1 MSEKKKTQLDMFGN
15 HKEIEVDKDLSKQV
29 PKKSPNKYSKENF
42 IVDYDEAVEAIKK
55 SYKSFLKVDPSIRAK
70 IEIKDLAFQT
80 AWDQETDNWNRQY
93 FLLDKEP
100 RSTRYIRSQGLNDDE
115 YLTLKIAKVTNDN
128 VSYMGNL
135 SNRLKNDSK
144 FFKQLY
150 KVRPYSYRW
159 DYLEYAGS
167 KVIADRDII
176 EIAVKASSS
185 EFKYIDSGLKTDLS
199 FLAMLYRI
207 DNSVIEYFDR
217 STMENT
223 AFLDELPTKLQRKV
237 ISHSDIKAAQGA
249 ARYQSVKRELENFIL
264 SYDPKKM
271 ADVLRIFAALNIS
284 FDYKFN
290 KSLGSPELS
299 KQIEIKTDL
308 PSLLKEHFKTIDY
321 ELNRDTNYEDLDL
334 EIDEWEGDEFT
345 EFEQELI
352 EIVNQGNAIPEKY
365 FLDEN
370 AAPLGDSFD
379 QENIGSRAVILDAVD
394 EENCMLG
401 FYAAYRDKAIFL
413 KHASCFIHSDVD
425 FNPNKILDKYSNALK
440 NVSSDISI
448 INSYILRLRG
458 KKFRWY
464 QCIELDQISEK
475 LPELLWDILDSLY
488 DETYYCNNFGTL
500 AKVLGAN
507 GPDMWE
513 SSIHCLACKKGKTI
527 DFMTSCISL

>member
-237 ISHSDIKAAQGA
+237 ISHSDITAAQGA

-271 ADVLRIFAALNIS
+271 ADVLRIFEALNIS
-284 FDYKFN
+284 FYYKFN
-290 KSLGSPELS
+290 KSLCSPELS
-299 KQIEIKTDL
+299 NQIEIKTDL

-321 ELNRDTNYEDLDL
+321 ELTRDTNYEDLDL
-334 EIDEWEGDEFT
+334 EIDEREGDEFT

-352 EIVNQGNAIPEKY
+352 EIVNRGNAIPEK
-365 FLDEN
+365 
-370 AAPLGDSFD
+370 
-379 QENIGSRAVILDAVD
+379 
-394 EENCMLG
+394 
-401 FYAAYRDKAIFL
+401 
-413 KHASCFIHSDVD
+413 
-425 FNPNKILDKYSNALK
+425 
-440 NVSSDISI
+440 
-448 INSYILRLRG
+448 
-458 KKFRWY
+458 
-464 QCIELDQISEK
+464 
-475 LPELLWDILDSLY
+475 
-488 DETYYCNNFGTL
+488 
-500 AKVLGAN
+500 
-507 GPDMWE
+507 
-513 SSIHCLACKKGKTI
+513 
-527 DFMTSCISL
+527 